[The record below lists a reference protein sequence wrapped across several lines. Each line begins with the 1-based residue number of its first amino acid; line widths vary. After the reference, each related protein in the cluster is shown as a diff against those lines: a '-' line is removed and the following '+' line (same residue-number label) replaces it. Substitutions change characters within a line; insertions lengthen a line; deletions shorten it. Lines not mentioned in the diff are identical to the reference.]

1 MKPQLQVKTH
11 PGQTLRIGKT
21 RLIPF
26 AQSFQI
32 SLPGFPGG
40 LIWNRPLTILVQYP
54 DGREE
59 VTPIPDVTR
68 RIQFTIY
75 GIGILGGL
83 FLLVSILNQRIK
95 EKNK

>member
-1 MKPQLQVKTH
+1 MKPQLRVENR
-11 PGQTLRIGKT
+11 PGQTLRVGIT
-21 RLIPF
+21 RLVPF
-26 AQSFQI
+26 AQSFEI
-32 SLPGFPGG
+32 TLPGFPGG
-40 LIWNRPLTILVQYP
+40 LIWNRPVSVLVQYP

-59 VTPIPDVTR
+59 VTLIPDVTR
-68 RIQFTIY
+68 RIQFTLY

>member
-1 MKPQLQVKTH
+1 MKPQLRAETH

-26 AQSFQI
+26 AQSLQI
-32 SLPGFPGG
+32 TLPGLPAGF
-40 LIWNRPLTILVQYP
+40 IWNRPVSILVQFP
-54 DGREE
+54 DGREDII
-59 VTPIPDVTR
+59 PIPDVTR

-75 GIGILGGL
+75 GIGLLGGL
-83 FLLVSILNQRIK
+83 FLLVSTLNQRIK